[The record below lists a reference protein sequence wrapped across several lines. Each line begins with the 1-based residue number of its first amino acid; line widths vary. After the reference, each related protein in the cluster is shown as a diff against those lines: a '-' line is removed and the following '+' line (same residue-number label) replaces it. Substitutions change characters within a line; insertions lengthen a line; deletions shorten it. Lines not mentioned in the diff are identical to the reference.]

1 MFIIMF
7 IESGFKLQWFAPLQL
22 FQSYMSDVL

>member
-7 IESGFKLQWFAPLQL
+7 IELGFKLQCFTPPQL
-22 FQSYMSDVL
+22 FQSYMPDVL